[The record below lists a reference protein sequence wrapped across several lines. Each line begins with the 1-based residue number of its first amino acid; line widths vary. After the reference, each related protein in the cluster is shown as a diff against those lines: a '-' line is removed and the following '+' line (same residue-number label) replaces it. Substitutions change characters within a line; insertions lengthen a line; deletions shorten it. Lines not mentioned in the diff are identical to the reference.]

1 MNETL
6 QLGSGNRVASPQQG
20 LVRDPQNEFATQ
32 ERKFVFASP
41 PTARTALS
49 SQDNS
54 HVLVEQLAQT
64 APQLY
69 PLSETVFSAKS
80 VLSFG
85 CSMESSVDVARARI
99 IDLVARVPV
108 EDSVKQVSDAMWQD
122 LNSLS
127 QMPDKSYRYMN
138 ERGPDAGAQSF
149 DLTIRCPSG
158 TTATH
163 GLQYLHRFE

>member
-1 MNETL
+1 
-6 QLGSGNRVASPQQG
+6 
-20 LVRDPQNEFATQ
+20 
-32 ERKFVFASP
+32 
-41 PTARTALS
+41 
-49 SQDNS
+49 
-54 HVLVEQLAQT
+54 
-64 APQLY
+64 
-69 PLSETVFSAKS
+69 
-80 VLSFG
+80 
-85 CSMESSVDVARARI
+85 MESSVDEARARI

-163 GLQYLHRFE
+163 GLQYLHSQQCEVKFYFQLFVERLEGLAATEKDIKFIQEDVLEMWGIKLRSHWQGSGSKSW